1 MLYTAQ
7 VRFDG
12 DEIAARIGEAVEWF
26 KTRDLPVGPFKY
38 RMIGDSVRM
47 RVDFADLTDASDF
60 AEAFGG
66 VVLGV
71 VSGLQAA
78 D

>member
-12 DEIAARIGEAVEWF
+12 DELASRLGEVLDWF
-26 KTRDLPVGPFKY
+26 KTRNLPPGPFRY
-38 RMIGDSVRM
+38 TMMGDIVRM
-47 RVDFADLTDASDF
+47 RVDFAGLGYADDF
-60 AEAFGG
+60 AETFGG
-66 VVLGV
+66 IVLGV
-71 VSGLQAA
+71 VSEAQAA